1 MRPARRVPV
10 RILRVRLGKTTPP
23 KPEVQHM
30 AIIEVEGLSKRYGQ
44 VHALRG
50 ISFSVEKGEVI
61 GLLGPNGAG
70 KTTTMKILAGYLQ
83 PTEGGARVAGHD
95 VVEDPRAVQAVL
107 GYLPENAPLY
117 EDMAVQEY
125 LQMMA
130 ELRGVPSDQFR
141 TLVSDAVYSTG
152 LKDRLTTPISDLS
165 KGFRQ
170 RVGIASAILH
180 QPQLLILDE
189 PTNGLD
195 PNQIIEIRN
204 LIGRLAQNSTVIV
217 STHILSEVEAT
228 CDRAIIIMDGEIRAD
243 SRLDEL
249 TTSSSAIVGIVGEDV
264 GDATSSIEGIKGVTR
279 VTKEDTARGVTRLR
293 IVGEKDLDICP
304 LIFDAAKE
312 RGFRLAEL
320 KQETRTLESVFRE
333 LASAQGVAA

>member
-1 MRPARRVPV
+1 
-10 RILRVRLGKTTPP
+10 
-23 KPEVQHM
+23 M
-30 AIIEVEGLSKRYGQ
+30 AIIEVDGLSKQYGQ

-70 KTTTMKILAGYLQ
+70 KTTTMKILAGYIQ
-83 PTEGGARVAGHD
+83 PTEGSARVAGHD

-117 EDMAVQEY
+117 QDMAVQEY

-130 ELRGVPSDQFR
+130 ELRGVPSKQFR
-141 TLVSDAVYSTG
+141 ALVSDAVYSTG
-152 LKDRLTTPISDLS
+152 LQDRLTTPISALS
-165 KGFRQ
+165 KGYRQ
-170 RVGIASAILH
+170 RVGLASAILH
-180 QPQLLILDE
+180 QPKLLILDE

-195 PNQIIEIRN
+195 PNQIVEIRK
-204 LIGRLAQNSTVIV
+204 LIARLAQNSTVIV

-228 CDRAIIIMDGEIRAD
+228 CDRAIIIMDGELRAN

-249 TTSSSAIVGIVGEDV
+249 TTSSSAIVGVV
-264 GDATSSIEGIKGVTR
+264 GDNAADAVSSLEAINGVDR
-279 VTKEDTARGVTRLR
+279 VTPEDEVRGVKRYR
-293 IVGEKDLDICP
+293 VVGEKDLDLCP
-304 LIFDAAKE
+304 MIFDLAKE
-312 RGFRLAEL
+312 KGFRLAEL

-333 LASAQGVAA
+333 LASQQGVAA